1 MTRLLVT
8 TGAESSGKTTLAR
21 QLSAALQ
28 VPLVLEASR
37 DYLTALYAQHP
48 DYRYD
53 ESDLLHI
60 ARLQLAR
67 EQQVLRGDVPLLVCD
82 TDMLVIVIWS
92 EVVFGRCAPAL
103 LELFEESL
111 VQMPRHYLLCD
122 WSGVPWEADPL
133 RENPHDR
140 DVLFARYR
148 TKLDLLGLDYG
159 IIRGSEDERLR
170 QALDTAYGRPT
181 SAP

>member
-21 QLSAALQ
+21 QLSAALHA
-28 VPLVLEASR
+28 PLVLEASR

-48 DYRYD
+48 GYRYD

-60 ARLQLAR
+60 ARLQRTR
-67 EQQVLRGDVPLLVCD
+67 EQQAQRGDVPLIVCD
-82 TDMLVIVIWS
+82 TDPLVIVVWS

-103 LELFEESL
+103 LALFQDAL
-111 VQMPRHYLLCD
+111 KQTPRRYLLCD
-122 WSGVPWEADPL
+122 WSGIPWEADPL

-140 DVLFARYR
+140 DALFARYR
-148 TKLDLLGLDYG
+148 AKLDLLGLDYRIVSG
-159 IIRGSEDERLR
+159 NEVQRLHQGLDAAHERL
-170 QALDTAYGRPT
+170 
-181 SAP
+181 